1 VEVHAETHILLNIGA
16 GISIRKLACGMSE
29 HTEKPS
35 VVPFPSPEGS
45 NKFADPERRG
55 QKRYAF
61 SAAAE
66 VYEPRG
72 QIRVSGRCS
81 DLSPGGCY
89 VDTLSPLPV
98 GSVARV
104 RLVRESQQF
113 EATAVVTYALVSM
126 GMGMKFTEITREH
139 RATLQSWI
147 AELSGVPAPLSA
159 APPTP
164 SAHKSKAESAE
175 GDANLL
181 IIINELITILVRKK
195 ILTENEAAGL
205 LRRLFR

>member
-1 VEVHAETHILLNIGA
+1 
-16 GISIRKLACGMSE
+16 MSE
-29 HTEKPS
+29 QTDKQA

-45 NKFADPERRG
+45 NKFEDPERRG
-55 QKRYAF
+55 QKRFPF

-98 GSVARV
+98 GSVTRV
-104 RLVRESQQF
+104 RLIRESREF

-126 GMGMKFTEITREH
+126 GMGMKFTEIAREH
-139 RATLQSWI
+139 QGTLQIWI
-147 AELSGVPAPLSA
+147 AELSGVQAPALA
-159 APPTP
+159 APPAAVP
-164 SAHKSKAESAE
+164 AESKIESLE

-181 IIINELITILVRKK
+181 IIFNELITMLVRKK